1 MDTDRN
7 LLFGVLALQADVIDG
22 DQFVKACTLWTARK
36 DVPLPSLLIE
46 LGWITPTDRAD
57 VERLLER
64 KLKKYG
70 GDARVGLA
78 DIGDHIKR
86 SLASLQDDDIQRSLA
101 ELPDPAGLTGAET
114 VDLVRGSTERYR
126 LTRLHASGGIGRVWV
141 AHDKEFSRDIALKE
155 LRPERAAQVTHRA
168 RFLQEAR
175 ITGQLEHPGIVPV
188 YELAIGPDDQQAFY
202 TMRLVKGRTLSEAAH
217 AYHKN
222 RREGQ
227 VASLELVTLLNAFVS
242 VCNTVAYAHSR
253 GVIHRDLKGQ
263 NVVLGDFGEVVVLD
277 GDWPN

>member
-7 LLFGVLALQADVIDG
+7 LLFGVLALQADLIDG

-78 DIGDHIKR
+78 DVSDHIKR

-101 ELPDPAGLTGAET
+101 ELPDPASLTE
-114 VDLVRGSTERYR
+114 VR
-126 LTRLHASGGIGRVWV
+126 LTWFEGRRSGT
-141 AHDKEFSRDIALKE
+141 A
-155 LRPERAAQVTHRA
+155 
-168 RFLQEAR
+168 
-175 ITGQLEHPGIVPV
+175 
-188 YELAIGPDDQQAFY
+188 
-202 TMRLVKGRTLSEAAH
+202 
-217 AYHKN
+217 
-222 RREGQ
+222 
-227 VASLELVTLLNAFVS
+227 
-242 VCNTVAYAHSR
+242 
-253 GVIHRDLKGQ
+253 
-263 NVVLGDFGEVVVLD
+263 
-277 GDWPN
+277 